1 MITIIVHVVGKRIDY
16 RKGGAME
23 NIKLNVRAL
32 AANMK
37 ISIET
42 LADMCNIE
50 RAHLKQVSAGNVAMT
65 AYDLKRLSQVTKVP
79 ADNIYVK
86 GFDD

>member
-1 MITIIVHVVGKRIDY
+1 MNG
-16 RKGGAME
+16 
-23 NIKLNVRAL
+23 IKLNIRAL

-37 ISIET
+37 ISIEQ
-42 LADMCNIE
+42 LADVCGIE
-50 RAHLKQVSAGNVAMT
+50 RNHLKQVSAGNTVMT
-65 AYDLKRLSQVTKVP
+65 AFDLKALSKATGVP

>member
-1 MITIIVHVVGKRIDY
+1 
-16 RKGGAME
+16 ME
-23 NIKLNVRAL
+23 NIRLNVRAL

-42 LADMCNIE
+42 LADLCGIE
-50 RAHLKQVSAGNVAMT
+50 RGHLKQVSAGNVEMT
-65 AYDLKRLSQVTKVP
+65 AYDLKQLSRVTKVP
-79 ADNIYVK
+79 TDNIYVK